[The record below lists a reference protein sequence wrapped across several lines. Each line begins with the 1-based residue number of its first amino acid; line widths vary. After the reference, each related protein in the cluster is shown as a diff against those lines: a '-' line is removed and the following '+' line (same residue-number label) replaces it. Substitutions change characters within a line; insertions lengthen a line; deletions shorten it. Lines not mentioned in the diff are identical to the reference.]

1 METRIIAR
9 INNVDIVSTSDE
21 QLVPIRPICE
31 ALGIDANGQKQR
43 IERDEILG
51 STACVIHA
59 VAADGKEREMTA
71 IPYMYVFGWLFSI
84 DTSRVS
90 EEARPSVIRYKQECY
105 RALYEHFTEPQTFLK
120 EKQRIIETKVTE
132 YQDCQRRF
140 RDAQKL
146 MNDAKAELN
155 QVMRITIDEWRMNNR
170 QMSLTFKAE
179 V

>member
-179 V
+179 E

>member
-1 METRIIAR
+1 METRIIKR

-155 QVMRITIDEWRMNNR
+155 QVMRECNGKCHSNGVSI
-170 QMSLTFKAE
+170 
-179 V
+179 

>member
-1 METRIIAR
+1 METRIIKR

-170 QMSLTFKAE
+170 QMSLPFKAE
-179 V
+179 E

>member
-1 METRIIAR
+1 MF
-9 INNVDIVSTSDE
+9 
-21 QLVPIRPICE
+21 
-31 ALGIDANGQKQR
+31 
-43 IERDEILG
+43 
-51 STACVIHA
+51 
-59 VAADGKEREMTA
+59 A

-170 QMSLTFKAE
+170 QMSLPFKAE
-179 V
+179 E

>member
-9 INNVDIVSTSDE
+9 VNNVDIVSTSDE

-71 IPYMYVFGWLFSI
+71 IPYMFVFGWLFSI

-120 EKQRIIETKVTE
+120 EKQRVIEAKLSE

-155 QVMRITIDEWRMNNR
+155 QVMKITIDEWRMNNR
-170 QMSLTFKAE
+170 QMSLPFKE
-179 V
+179 EE

>member
-1 METRIIAR
+1 
-9 INNVDIVSTSDE
+9 
-21 QLVPIRPICE
+21 
-31 ALGIDANGQKQR
+31 
-43 IERDEILG
+43 
-51 STACVIHA
+51 
-59 VAADGKEREMTA
+59 MTA

-146 MNDAKAELN
+146 MNNAKAELN

-179 V
+179 E

>member
-1 METRIIAR
+1 METRIIKR

-179 V
+179 E